1 MQCTVY
7 FIFFRWGF
15 KECGKVKKI
24 TEQQFFSALL
34 LLPLLSRKLCF
45 QHFNLFILNI
55 LWGIDTYTHEH
66 RMNYIEGNEQLAFF
80 NTKSNE
86 SRKLLYLLSLFC
98 SAFSNEMLE
107 VIIDI

>member
-1 MQCTVY
+1 MY
-7 FIFFRWGF
+7 SLFFFRWGF

-24 TEQQFFSALL
+24 TEQQFFFCSTTAAA
-34 LLPLLSRKLCF
+34 SISKLCF

-98 SAFSNEMLE
+98 STFSNEMLE
-107 VIIDI
+107 VIVDI